1 MLKIKKMVQ
10 QVRNNPLHL
19 ILGLD
24 LTVTGLML
32 LTHQRYFILATQLGN
47 AAEKS
52 KTTPQFGIVGIAIG
66 IGLIGWSVGFLETT
80 RANQVL
86 LALSAAYL
94 TWLGFNELMHA
105 IFAPLSTPRMIM
117 SGFQDLIMVLLSLYL
132 AKTGPSNRDNE

>member
-10 QVRNNPLHL
+10 QIRNNPLHL

-32 LTHQRYFILATQLGN
+32 LTHQRYFFWPPYWETLLKIENNSAV
-47 AAEKS
+47 
-52 KTTPQFGIVGIAIG
+52 GIVGIAIG
-66 IGLIGWSVGFLETT
+66 IGLIGWSVGFLENT

-105 IFAPLSTPRMIM
+105 IFAPLSTPRMII

>member
-1 MLKIKKMVQ
+1 MARLKKAVT
-10 QVRNNPLHL
+10 NLLSSPLHA
-19 ILGLD
+19 IVGLD
-24 LTVTGLML
+24 LLATGLML
-32 LTHQRYFILATQLGN
+32 LAHQRYFFWPPNWETLLKIENNSAV
-47 AAEKS
+47 
-52 KTTPQFGIVGIAIG
+52 GIVGIAIG

>member
-32 LTHQRYFILATQLGN
+32 LTHQRYFFWPPNWETLLKIENNSAV
-47 AAEKS
+47 
-52 KTTPQFGIVGIAIG
+52 GIVGIEIG

-94 TWLGFNELMHA
+94 TWLGFNELIHA

>member
-32 LTHQRYFILATQLGN
+32 LTHQRYFFWPPKWETLLKIENNSAV
-47 AAEKS
+47 
-52 KTTPQFGIVGIAIG
+52 GIVGIAIG

>member
-1 MLKIKKMVQ
+1 MARLKKAVT
-10 QVRNNPLHL
+10 NLLSSPLHA
-19 ILGLD
+19 IVGLD
-24 LTVTGLML
+24 LLATGLML
-32 LTHQRYFILATQLGN
+32 LTHQRYFFWPPNWETLLKIENNSAV
-47 AAEKS
+47 
-52 KTTPQFGIVGIAIG
+52 GIVGIAIG
-66 IGLIGWSVGFLETT
+66 IGLIGWSVGFLENT